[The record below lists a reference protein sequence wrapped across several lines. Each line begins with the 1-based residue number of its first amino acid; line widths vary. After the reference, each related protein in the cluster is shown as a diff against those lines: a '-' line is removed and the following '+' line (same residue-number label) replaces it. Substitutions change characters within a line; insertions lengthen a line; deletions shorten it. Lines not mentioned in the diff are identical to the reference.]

1 MWELTGLLLTSLRVL
16 GVLITA
22 PIWNSRY
29 LPAPLRAL
37 LALYIGL
44 ALQSV
49 PTGAMGELVP
59 VMLLITSIREL
70 LTGMALGYV
79 VGVVFA
85 AIQVGGHLIDMD
97 MGFGI
102 VNVIDPNLGQPAP
115 VAGTFLYTLA
125 MLIYL
130 AANGHHAMLRAL
142 ADSFRL
148 IPLDQGTW
156 DSLTT
161 KTLIDATGALFW
173 MALRIALPV
182 TGALFVTTIAL
193 GIVARGVPQMN
204 IFIVGFP
211 IKIAAGLFFLTLSLP
226 VYLYLVQSLTEESN
240 RLVVRLMQLMA
251 AG

>member
-1 MWELTGLLLTSLRVL
+1 MWDVTGVLLVSLRIF
-16 GVLITA
+16 GVLLTA
-22 PIWNSRY
+22 PIWSSRY
-29 LPAPLRAL
+29 VPGPVRGL

-44 ALQSV
+44 ALQGLPIEADPAMAPLALLLVSV
-49 PTGAMGELVP
+49 RELV
-59 VMLLITSIREL
+59 
-70 LTGMALGYV
+70 TGMALGYV
-79 VGVVFA
+79 VGLVFH

-97 MGFGI
+97 IGFGI
-102 VNVIDPNLGQPAP
+102 VNIVDPNLGQPAP

-156 DSLTT
+156 HALTT
-161 KTLIDATGALFW
+161 QTLVDATGALFW

-182 TGALFVTTIAL
+182 TGALFVTTISL

-211 IKIAAGLFFLTLSLP
+211 VKIGAGLFFLALSLP
-226 VYLYLVQSLTEESN
+226 VYLTLVQTLTEESN
-240 RLVVRLMQLMA
+240 RLVLRLMQLMA
-251 AG
+251 AS